1 VLAFGAEMGVDYE
14 RLLRMSWLEYDYIST
29 GYYIRMERQWDLNR
43 NIIASMFN
51 SSGFSKKRVKP
62 TDVMKLSTIDKIRSV
77 EFKPLTDEKIKQ
89 MLGKMKRND

>member
-1 VLAFGAEMGVDYE
+1 MGVDYE

-62 TDVMKLSTIDKIRSV
+62 KDIMKLPTLDRITQV
-77 EFKPLTDEKIKQ
+77 EFKPVPDDKIKK
-89 MLGKMKRND
+89 MLELMRNN

>member
-1 VLAFGAEMGVDYE
+1 MGVDYE

-62 TDVMKLSTIDKIRSV
+62 KDVMKLPTLDRVTQV
-77 EFKPLTDEKIKQ
+77 EFKPVPDEKIEK
-89 MLGKMKRND
+89 MLELMRNN